1 MNRAAKWRGKEER
14 RENVFLPA
22 RAIRKL
28 FRAGLHA
35 IKVRNPECRDILK
48 GRGASKSLSLV
59 KYLQSRLCY
68 TLLVLI
74 QQGSFGNWSWKK

>member
-1 MNRAAKWRGKEER
+1 MNRAAKWRVKEEK
-14 RENVFLPA
+14 REDVFHPT

-28 FRAGLHA
+28 FGAGPHA
-35 IKVRNPECRDILK
+35 IKVRNPKYRDLLGGK
-48 GRGASKSLSLV
+48 GAFKSLSLV
-59 KYLQSRLCY
+59 KYLQRRLCY